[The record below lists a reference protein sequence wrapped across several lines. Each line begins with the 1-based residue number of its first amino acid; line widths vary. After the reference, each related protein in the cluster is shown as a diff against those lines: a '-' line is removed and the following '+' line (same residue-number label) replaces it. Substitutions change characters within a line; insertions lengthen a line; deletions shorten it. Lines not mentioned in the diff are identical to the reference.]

1 MSLFAETTLDEFT
14 RGEEECLFLHQFF
27 ERAARQWPQRPSLDI
42 PPGINRPD
50 RRVIT
55 YAELEQQSDA
65 LACFLSTL
73 ITKECVVAILLPRHT
88 EHLYSSQ
95 LGVLKAGAAYTCIDS
110 AFPDEQG
117 RNIIEDSEAVALPPD

>member
-14 RGEEECLFLHQFF
+14 RGEEGYLFLHQFF
-27 ERAARQWPQRPSLDI
+27 ERAARQWPHRAALDI

-65 LACFLSTL
+65 LAAFLRAS

-95 LGVLKAGAAYTCIDS
+95 LGVLKAGAAYTYRFG
-110 AFPDEQG
+110 FPG
-117 RNIIEDSEAVALPPD
+117 